1 MAKVKVKKYKLKT
14 HRGAAKRFKL
24 TASGK
29 VRFRHANRNH
39 IRTKR
44 SAKQVRQGRKD
55 GVASKP
61 NQVMIARMLQGA

>member
-1 MAKVKVKKYKLKT
+1 MAKVKKYKLKS

-24 TASGK
+24 TGSGK

-44 SAKQVRQGRKD
+44 STKQVRQGRND
-55 GVASKP
+55 GVAVKS
-61 NQVMIARMLQGA
+61 NQVMIVRMLRGA